1 MATIANRIDL
11 NSSGRSA
18 APPNA
23 GQRSSG
29 RKAATTAASLQVRNV
44 SGVAVSNSALYETNI
59 RMLAQVAQRQQ
70 IIPPNNIIDLNSIAI
85 EVMSLMGCSPVYDQS
100 INTAEYSLVDNSA
113 ANDTEQIKN
122 PNKIDIGSFQNLKA
136 ETILINDIFKN
147 TQDSIFQL
155 DEALPLRVEN
165 SHKAFKL
172 LQENTNYS
180 MVVSKLIDLNFLGSS
195 IPVIRAFGSI

>member
-1 MATIANRIDL
+1 MAAIANRIDL
-11 NSSGRSA
+11 GRRL
-18 APPNA
+18 PGQKA
-23 GQRSSG
+23 G
-29 RKAATTAASLQVRNV
+29 TTDSSLQVRNV
-44 SGVAVSNSALYETNI
+44 SSVAVSNSALYETNI

-85 EVMSLMGCSPVYDQS
+85 EVMSLMGCSPVYDRS

-113 ANDTEQIKN
+113 ANNTEQIKN
-122 PNKIDIGSFQNLKA
+122 PNKIDISSFQNLKA

-165 SHKAFKL
+165 SQKAFKL
-172 LQENTNYS
+172 NQENTNYS
-180 MVVSKLIDLNFLGSS
+180 IVVNKLIELNFLGSS
-195 IPVIRAFGSI
+195 MPAIGAFGSI

>member
-1 MATIANRIDL
+1 MAAIANRIDL
-11 NSSGRSA
+11 GRRL
-18 APPNA
+18 PGQKA
-23 GQRSSG
+23 G
-29 RKAATTAASLQVRNV
+29 TTDSSLQVRNV
-44 SGVAVSNSALYETNI
+44 SSVAVSNSALYETNI

-85 EVMSLMGCSPVYDQS
+85 EVRSLMGCSPVYDRS

-113 ANDTEQIKN
+113 ANNTEQIKN
-122 PNKIDIGSFQNLKA
+122 PNKIDISSFQNLKA

-165 SHKAFKL
+165 SQKAFKL
-172 LQENTNYS
+172 NQENTNYS
-180 MVVSKLIDLNFLGSS
+180 IVVNKLIELNFLGSS
-195 IPVIRAFGSI
+195 MPAIGAFGSI

>member
-1 MATIANRIDL
+1 MAAIANRIDL
-11 NSSGRSA
+11 GRRL
-18 APPNA
+18 PGQKA
-23 GQRSSG
+23 G
-29 RKAATTAASLQVRNV
+29 TTDSSLQVRNV
-44 SGVAVSNSALYETNI
+44 SSVAVSNSALYETNI

-85 EVMSLMGCSPVYDQS
+85 EVMSLMGCSPVYDRS

-113 ANDTEQIKN
+113 ANNTEQIKN
-122 PNKIDIGSFQNLKA
+122 PNKIDISSFQNLKA

-165 SHKAFKL
+165 SQKAFKL
-172 LQENTNYS
+172 NQENTNYS
-180 MVVSKLIDLNFLGSS
+180 IVVNKLIELNFLGSS
-195 IPVIRAFGSI
+195 MPAIRAFGSI